1 VSRQETILVAES
13 IRRVLIAVAL
23 VDRRVLAAGPSCGG
37 RNLRTLLW
45 HIDRTMARLDEA
57 IATLLPEP
65 VNEPVS
71 VAGDPVESL
80 RDRAAALLWTAFLA
94 EDQTDALA
102 PVIAIGT
109 SEIATHAVY
118 ITIACERHTPGY
130 PH

>member
-1 VSRQETILVAES
+1 MLLAES
-13 IRRVLIAVAL
+13 IRRALIAVAL
-23 VDRRVLAAGPSCGG
+23 VDRRVLAASPTCGG
-37 RNLRTLLW
+37 WSVPTLLR
-45 HIDRTMARLDEA
+45 HIDRTMARLDET
-57 IATLLPEP
+57 IASLLPEQAL
-65 VNEPVS
+65 EPAPAS
-71 VAGDPVESL
+71 ADPVESL

-102 PVIAIGT
+102 PVIAVGA